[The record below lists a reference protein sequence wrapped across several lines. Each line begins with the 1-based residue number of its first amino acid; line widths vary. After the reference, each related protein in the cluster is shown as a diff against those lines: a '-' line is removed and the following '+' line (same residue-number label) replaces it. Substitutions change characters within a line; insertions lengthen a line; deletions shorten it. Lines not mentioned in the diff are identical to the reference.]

1 MSSNISKFSLS
12 LVAASI
18 LAAPLAFAG
27 DSEVASGISK
37 ALSESKVDLSFR
49 ARYEGVDQDGIDDR
63 ADALT
68 VLSRMTINTGSFNGF
83 SLGLEVDNVSALV
96 DNYNSTSNGNTE
108 YPLVVDPTGTEVNQ
122 GFVKYNNDGFTA
134 TVGRQRILHNNQRF
148 VGGVGWRQNE
158 QTYDGARIQYKVSD
172 AVSLDYSYVENINN
186 IKEQN
191 VDGDFHLANA
201 AFKINKDHKVSA
213 FAYLLDYDSMSNAGN
228 STDTFGALYNGKFG
242 PVGVNASYAT
252 QSDAGDSPL
261 NYSADYINLEASTK
275 VGKVTLLGGYELLGS
290 DNGVGFKTPLATL
303 HKFQGF
309 ADKFLGTPSEG
320 MEDIY
325 VTVKGAVS
333 GVKLSATYHDL
344 SSDVGGLDWGN
355 ELDLTAAYSISKNYN
370 VLVKFANYSAGD
382 DATVTDTNKL
392 WLQLAA
398 KF

>member
-1 MSSNISKFSLS
+1 MNANISKFSLS
-12 LVAASI
+12 LVAASV

-27 DSEVASGISK
+27 ETSTADGITK

-96 DNYNSTSNGNTE
+96 DNYNSSQNGNTE
-108 YPLVVDPTGTEVNQ
+108 YPLVVDPTGTDVNQ
-122 GFVKYNNDGFTA
+122 GFLKYTNDAFVGTF
-134 TVGRQRILHNNQRF
+134 GRQRITHNNQRF
-148 VGGVGWRQNE
+148 VGGVAWRQNE
-158 QTYDGARIQYKVSD
+158 QTYDAARLQYNTDKF
-172 AVSLDYSYVENINN
+172 ALDYSYVENINN
-186 IKEQN
+186 IKAQN

-201 AFKINKDHKVSA
+201 TFKINKAHKISA
-213 FAYLLDYDSMSNAGN
+213 FAYLLDYDNISDAAN

-242 PVGVNASYAT
+242 GIGVQASYAT
-252 QSDAGDSPL
+252 QSDAGDSML
-261 NYSADYINLEASTK
+261 DYSADYMNLEVSTK
-275 VGKVTLLGGYELLGS
+275 AGKVTLLGGYELLGS

-309 ADKFLGTPSEG
+309 ADKFLGTPGEG
-320 MEDIY
+320 VEDIY
-325 VTVKGAVS
+325 VTVKGVVN
-333 GVKLSATYHDL
+333 GIKLSATYHDL
-344 SSDVGGLDWGN
+344 SSDVGGKDWGN
-355 ELDLTAAYSISKNYN
+355 ELDLTAAYKINKNYN
-370 VLVKFANYSAGD
+370 VLVKFANYSAD
-382 DATVTDTNKL
+382 DHQTDTNKL